1 MGPALRVMLADDTL
15 FFRTALSGIL
25 EESGWEVLQAADG
38 REALEC
44 AQRELPGLDL
54 VILDVEMPEKSG
66 IEVLREIRQTDDG
79 ATVAAVIL
87 SGNQFSSEEQQ
98 VLEGLGVRMILEKS
112 VPLPELAS
120 QLIELVAASRR
131 KIR

>member
-1 MGPALRVMLADDTL
+1 MGTALRVMLADDTL